1 VVVIVTPKN
10 LETLETILM
19 EFKTILLS
27 DILFRQLQY
36 QPVKARMRKIKN
48 VVEVVEEE
56 EKKGIV
62 RLGSIVIKMIVVA
75 KE

>member
-27 DILFRQLQY
+27 DILFR
-36 QPVKARMRKIKN
+36 
-48 VVEVVEEE
+48 
-56 EKKGIV
+56 
-62 RLGSIVIKMIVVA
+62 
-75 KE
+75 

>member
-1 VVVIVTPKN
+1 
-10 LETLETILM
+10 
-19 EFKTILLS
+19 
-27 DILFRQLQY
+27 
-36 QPVKARMRKIKN
+36 MRKIKN